1 MCCADAG
8 RFSRVRIDLDLR
20 QHKAER
26 DRPSGKAARRQ
37 RKLVLQGFVGW
48 WECPISR
55 LNNVQRYRADGGGM
69 TGVIPFGI
77 SRDICYP
84 AISAVDRTRRLILA

>member
-1 MCCADAG
+1 
-8 RFSRVRIDLDLR
+8 VRIDLDLR

-37 RKLVLQGFVGW
+37 RKFVLQGFVGW

-55 LNNVQRYRADGGGM
+55 LNNVQRCRADGGGM

-77 SRDICYP
+77 SIEDAEQYREYSVYSMGETEP
-84 AISAVDRTRRLILA
+84 KNGG